1 MSEWEGR
8 SVDEWRRLWRI
19 PALHVFARASSTNDV
34 VRGLAA
40 GGADTGATAIAE
52 LQTAGRGQHGRRW
65 ESAAGQS
72 LLMSVLL
79 RPDTATAP
87 ATAPIRVGLA
97 AAAAI
102 ESLCDVAVQLKWP
115 NDLVVAGRKLGGVLC
130 EATTTGGSLS
140 VVAGIGINVAQ
151 GEDDFVGKIAATATS
166 LRIEGSSDVSR
177 GSLAGAILARLLADV
192 DRIATPLDDQE
203 IQRYA
208 TLDSL
213 AGRQVEID
221 GRSAGTAAGISATGE
236 LRVQTGA
243 RIATVHTGRVRIA
256 GAGSV
261 AHERAP

>member
-1 MSEWEGR
+1 M
-8 SVDEWRRLWRI
+8 
-19 PALHVFARASSTNDV
+19 LHVFARASSTNDV
-34 VRGLAA
+34 VRELA
-40 GGADTGATAIAE
+40 GRGAESGTTAIAD

-65 ESAAGQS
+65 ESPAGRS

-79 RPDTATAP
+79 RPETATAP

-97 AAAAI
+97 TAAAI
-102 ESLCDVAVQLKWP
+102 ESVCDVVVQLKWP
-115 NDLVVAGRKLGGVLC
+115 NDLIAGGHKLGGVLC

-151 GEDDFVGKIAATATS
+151 AEHDFVGEIAGAATS

-177 GSLAGAILARLLADV
+177 ALLAGAILERLLANV
-192 DRIATPLDDQE
+192 DRIATPLGDDE
-203 IQRYA
+203 IERYA

-213 AGRQVEID
+213 AGHQVEID

-243 RIATVHTGRVRIA
+243 GIATVHTGRVRIA
-256 GAGSV
+256 GAGSA